1 MNSRSW
7 LTTNEI
13 QFLFAFLL
21 HNPESNTFFHVLG
34 PTITNKVAIAYHTMA
49 SIVHEKATEKDVS
62 SYNYM
67 VSGIQD
73 YIDSRLDIFKH
84 KFLVF
89 VCNQSQMHW
98 VSVVVINP
106 FLVFDQHLAEG
117 KDDSDKHGALGDE
130 DFAGWC
136 VLNSN
141 GNLEEREQNGFQG
154 TVFTKNKASYGVRLF
169 LNICASYLKAKKKN
183 EGDGRQQNNF
193 VYEEPFG
200 RFTES
205 KGSTEEFPQFDY
217 LCPSIV
223 QQSTSFDCGLAV
235 VANSMDFVKHL
246 KHVKFM
252 KSNMER

>member
-1 MNSRSW
+1 MVC
-7 LTTNEI
+7 I
-13 QFLFAFLL
+13 VF
-21 HNPESNTFFHVLG
+21 NP
-34 PTITNKVAIAYHTMA
+34 
-49 SIVHEKATEKDVS
+49 
-62 SYNYM
+62 
-67 VSGIQD
+67 
-73 YIDSRLDIFKH
+73 
-84 KFLVF
+84 
-89 VCNQSQMHW
+89 
-98 VSVVVINP
+98 
-106 FLVFDQHLAEG
+106 
-117 KDDSDKHGALGDE
+117 
-130 DFAGWC
+130 
-136 VLNSN
+136 N

-205 KGSTEEFPQFDY
+205 KGTEEFPQFDY

-235 VANSMDFVKHL
+235 VANSMAFVKHL

-252 KSNMER
+252 KSNMERRENKLHEGSNKVRFLLNDKIYSLNPSGTE